1 MPESDALP
9 APLLEVENLRKDFAA
24 RGRRGKVRHAVDGVS
39 FSVESGG
46 CLAIV
51 GESGSGKST
60 LARSLLRLVEPT
72 SGSIRFKGRD
82 LTKLSKTEMRRQ
94 RRHLQ
99 MVFQDPYASLH
110 PLQTVQEL
118 ISEPWKVHPDI
129 VPREQRSERIRAL
142 LRQVGLPEGYA
153 SLYPSRLSGGE
164 RQRVAIARALAVQP
178 DLLVL
183 DEPVS
188 ALDVS
193 IQAQVINVL
202 MKLHQQLRLAYVF
215 ISHDLALVRLVADR
229 VAVMYM
235 GRFVE
240 TGTVEELFA
249 NPTHPYTQALLSS
262 SPSLTDPAEFDRRAA
277 AVAAGAAED
286 PTPSPPATA
295 SQASSQ
301 ESPGQVEGGCPYRS
315 RCPKAEAICA
325 TEDPALITREP
336 ARSQSHLSA
345 CHFAAPPKKP
355 TAASQTA
362 GRGER
367 PSSEGRIAW

>member
-1 MPESDALP
+1 MPEPDASNV
-9 APLLEVENLRKDFAA
+9 PLLEVENLHKDFAA
-24 RGRRGKVRHAVDGVS
+24 RGWRRQVRHAVDGVS

-72 SGSIRFKGRD
+72 SGTIRFKGRD
-82 LTKLSKTEMRRQ
+82 LTRLPKAEMRRQ

-99 MVFQDPYASLH
+99 MIFQDPYASLH

-118 ISEPWKVHPDI
+118 ISEPWKVHRDI
-129 VPREQRSERIRAL
+129 VPRKQRSQRIGEL
-142 LRQVGLPEGYA
+142 LRQVGLPEAYA

-178 DLLVL
+178 ELLVL

-202 MKLHQQLRLAYVF
+202 MNLHRNLRLAYVF

-240 TGTVEELFA
+240 TGTVEDLFT

-262 SPSLTDPAEFDRRAA
+262 SPSLTDPAEFDRRAEA
-277 AVAAGAAED
+277 EAEAGLAAEESA
-286 PTPSPPATA
+286 PRAGFTA
-295 SQASSQ
+295 SQTSSP
-301 ESPGQVEGGCPYRS
+301 ESPDRAERGCPYRS
-315 RCPKAEAICA
+315 RCPKAEAICSIEA
-325 TEDPALITREP
+325 PALIAREP
-336 ARSQSHLSA
+336 ARSLSHLSA
-345 CHFAAPPKKP
+345 CHFAAPPQAP
-355 TAASQTA
+355 AAAASESPAVASADLGKA
-362 GRGER
+362 G
-367 PSSEGRIAW
+367 